1 MVFSSLTFIGIFLPV
16 VLLCYYI
23 CKVRKY
29 RNWVLLIA
37 SLFFYAWGEPIWVM
51 AMVITAFVDY
61 SMGRLM
67 GSDKHS
73 KRSVWP
79 LVFSLVFDLGIL
91 FIFKYS
97 AFVLGG
103 VNQLLGVHLPMWTAP
118 MPIGI
123 SFYTFQSLSY
133 VIDVYRGKAEVQRS
147 YSAYLMYVAMFPQLV
162 AGPIVRY
169 VDIALQ
175 INERKET
182 LAGFAEGIKRFA
194 IGMGKKVILAN
205 QAGLLAGTLLDG
217 GRYSM
222 LSAWVGI
229 LFFAFQIYFD
239 FSGYSDMAIGLGKMF
254 GFDYK
259 ENFNYP
265 YISQSITEFWRR
277 WHISLG
283 SFFRD
288 YVYIPLGGKYHHQLR
303 NVLVVWF
310 LTGFWH
316 GANWNFISWGL
327 YYGLLLLVEK
337 ILIRRQIHRIP
348 VVSYVLTMLLVLY
361 GWALFYFTDFTQLA
375 AFTQAFLGMVPSDP
389 IASMQVRSVLI
400 GNLWFLLVCCIASTP
415 FPAQLYK
422 RMTEKWPA
430 ADHLRPVLMV
440 GVLAAAYIL
449 LIGQSYNPFL
459 YFRF

>member
-1 MVFSSLTFIGIFLPV
+1 MVFSSLTFLGIFLPV
-16 VLLCYYI
+16 VLMGYYI
-23 CKVRKY
+23 CQKRTN
-29 RNWVLLIA
+29 RNRVLLVA
-37 SLFFYAWGEPIWVM
+37 SLFFYAWGEPIWVL
-51 AMVITAFVDY
+51 AMVVTAFVDY
-61 SMGRLM
+61 TNGRLM
-67 GSDKHS
+67 AGNQHS
-73 KRSVWP
+73 KRPVWP

-103 VNQLLGVHLPMWTAP
+103 VNALLGWHLPMWTAP

-169 VDIALQ
+169 VDIARQ
-175 INERKET
+175 INERQET
-182 LAGFAEGIKRFA
+182 VAGFAEGIKRFA
-194 IGMGKKVILAN
+194 IGLGKKVILAN
-205 QAGLLAGTLLDG
+205 HAGLLAASLLDG
-217 GRYSM
+217 GSYSM

-229 LFFAFQIYFD
+229 LFFSFQIYFD

-303 NVLVVWF
+303 NVVVVWF

-316 GANWNFISWGL
+316 GASWNFIGWGL
-327 YYGLLLLVEK
+327 YYGFLLLVEK
-337 ILIRRQIHRIP
+337 TLIRRQMHRIP
-348 VVSYVLTMLLVLY
+348 VFSYLLTMLLVLY
-361 GWALFYFTDFTQLA
+361 GWALFYFTDMSQLA
-375 AFTQAFLGMVPSDP
+375 VFTQAFLGLAPTD
-389 IASMQVRSVLI
+389 ALAALNVRSVLVS
-400 GNLWFLLVCCIASTP
+400 NLWFLLACFAASTP
-415 FPAQLYK
+415 FPAKLYQ
-422 RMTEKWPA
+422 RLGEKWPA
-430 ADHLRPVLMV
+430 ACSLRPILIACVL
-440 GVLAAAYIL
+440 LAAYIL

>member
-1 MVFSSLTFIGIFLPV
+1 
-16 VLLCYYI
+16 
-23 CKVRKY
+23 
-29 RNWVLLIA
+29 
-37 SLFFYAWGEPIWVM
+37 
-51 AMVITAFVDY
+51 
-61 SMGRLM
+61 
-67 GSDKHS
+67 
-73 KRSVWP
+73 
-79 LVFSLVFDLGIL
+79 
-91 FIFKYS
+91 
-97 AFVLGG
+97 
-103 VNQLLGVHLPMWTAP
+103 
-118 MPIGI
+118 
-123 SFYTFQSLSY
+123 
-133 VIDVYRGKAEVQRS
+133 
-147 YSAYLMYVAMFPQLV
+147 
-162 AGPIVRY
+162 
-169 VDIALQ
+169 
-175 INERKET
+175 
-182 LAGFAEGIKRFA
+182 
-194 IGMGKKVILAN
+194 
-205 QAGLLAGTLLDG
+205 
-217 GRYSM
+217 
-222 LSAWVGI
+222 
-229 LFFAFQIYFD
+229 
-239 FSGYSDMAIGLGKMF
+239 MAIGLGKMF

-361 GWALFYFTDFTQLA
+361 GWALFYFTDFSQLA

-415 FPAQLYK
+415 FPAQLISG
-422 RMTEKWPA
+422 MT
-430 ADHLRPVLMV
+430 D
-440 GVLAAAYIL
+440 
-449 LIGQSYNPFL
+449 
-459 YFRF
+459 